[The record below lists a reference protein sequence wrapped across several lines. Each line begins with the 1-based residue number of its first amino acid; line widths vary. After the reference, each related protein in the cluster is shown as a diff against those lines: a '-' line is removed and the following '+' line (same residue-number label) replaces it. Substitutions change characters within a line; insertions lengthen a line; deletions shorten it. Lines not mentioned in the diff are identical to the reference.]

1 MKNLLSQLRYFIK
14 NKYILFIPMSLLSLS
29 ACGPFNQDN
38 IYGEGHYLSSEDAAA
53 LSSHQPDTS
62 MDYQAYQ
69 SNFVSISVDRVSY
82 KLTQTLS
89 HIIVEGSCF
98 NPGFQYTGIYFNAV
112 DNQGTNLAPDGMP
125 YSTNIHYYPGTQNLQ
140 ASSITCSNSGRWSTI
155 IDIPTFILYK
165 LSKGFLDFSMVVW
178 YKGQEL
184 HNDKTGVTTVSLN
197 PPPLEDALST
207 AEEEIST
214 LGSSSLQQPLLTF

>member
-1 MKNLLSQLRYFIK
+1 MKPLLNKLIYLMK
-14 NKYILFIPMSLLSLS
+14 NKYILFIPLSLLSLS

-38 IYGEGHYLSSEDAAA
+38 IYGEGHYLSSEDVAA

-89 HIIVEGSCF
+89 HIIAEGSCF

-112 DNQGTNLAPDGMP
+112 DNQGTSVAPDGMP

-140 ASSITCSNSGRWSTI
+140 SSSITCSNNGRWSAV

-184 HNDKTGVTTVSLN
+184 HNDKTGVATVSIN

-207 AEEEIST
+207 TTQDDPS
-214 LGSSSLQQPLLTF
+214 LDSSFQQPTLTF